1 MKIYIID
8 FDPKWPVPS
17 GLVILA
23 ESEEQA
29 LEMAKETVKHTD
41 VKGILEIHEINE
53 AKVIFYESGD
63 Y

>member
-8 FDPKWPVPS
+8 FSPKWPVPS

-29 LEMAKETVKHTD
+29 LEIAKETVKHTD
-41 VKGILEIHEINE
+41 VRGIVEVYEVD
-53 AKVIFYESGD
+53 KPRVIFYEDGD

>member
-8 FDPKWPVPS
+8 FDPKWSVPS

-23 ESEEQA
+23 ENEEQA
-29 LEMAKETVKHTD
+29 LEIAKETVKHTD
-41 VKGILEIHEINE
+41 VRGIVEVYEVD
-53 AKVIFYESGD
+53 KPRVIFYEDGD

>member
-17 GLVILA
+17 GLVVLA

-29 LEMAKETVKHTD
+29 LEIAKETVKHTD
-41 VKGILEIHEINE
+41 VRGIVEVYEVD
-53 AKVIFYESGD
+53 KPGVIFYEDGD

>member
-17 GLVILA
+17 GLVVLA

-29 LEMAKETVKHTD
+29 LEIAKETVKHTD
-41 VKGILEIHEINE
+41 VRGIVEVYGVD
-53 AKVIFYESGD
+53 KPGVIFYEDGD

>member
-8 FDPKWPVPS
+8 FDPKWHVPS
-17 GLVILA
+17 GLVVLA

-29 LEMAKETVKHTD
+29 LEIAKETVKHTD
-41 VKGILEIHEINE
+41 VRGIVEVYEVD
-53 AKVIFYESGD
+53 KPGVIFYEDGD